1 MQDMSIDDILAIFRR
16 RRSAFLV
23 TFALLSALTL
33 IFTLSWSRY
42 RATATIQIE
51 QPYVSNS
58 ITAVGADAGG
68 AIGLADRRIRQIE
81 QNVTSVE
88 SLNAVITELNLYPG
102 INKKIEAS
110 KLASIMRSK
119 IKLDFISSDVANPA
133 AAQKE
138 SVEQLSAIAFTLSF
152 DYNDAGLSKKA
163 LDAIVAR
170 FIDEEATQRHD
181 QAQETASFLDGE
193 IKTLEASIRASE
205 LKIAEFREKFG
216 ESGPSA
222 TMFNQQASMSNAMS
236 LQNIEAQ
243 LSTSEATAASLRSQ
257 LATTSPYTSVTADG
271 KQLRTG
277 GSQLHALQS
286 EYAAL
291 TTRYG
296 PEHPDVLKVKS
307 QLDALKKT
315 GGASPV
321 SESRADA
328 DNPIYLQLSA
338 QLAAAEGQRRAF
350 ASQRAALTAQQS
362 KYDAAIAKNPMI
374 EQEMSKLTLDLDNA
388 KERYHGLKDKKL
400 AAEMQVK
407 LESGKNRKLL
417 KILNPSTV
425 PESTHPKRLLM
436 LLGGVLLALMSAT
449 GAVIILE
456 TMSQSVRGA
465 NHLAAIVGVAPLVSV
480 PPIAGRS

>member
-1 MQDMSIDDILAIFRR
+1 MQDLTIDDILAIFRR
-16 RRSAFLV
+16 RRSVFLV
-23 TFALLSALTL
+23 TFALLSAATVL
-33 IFTLSWSRY
+33 FTLSWSHY

-51 QPYVSNS
+51 QPYVSKS
-58 ITAVGADAGG
+58 ITAVGADAGS
-68 AIGLADRRIRQIE
+68 ATGLADRRISQIE

-88 SLNAVITELNLYPG
+88 SLNAIITALNLYPG
-102 INKKIEAS
+102 INKKMEAN

-152 DYNDAGLSKKA
+152 DYNDAKLSKKA

-181 QAQETASFLDGE
+181 QAKETANFLDGE
-193 IKTLEASIRASE
+193 IKTLETSIRESE
-205 LKIAEFREKFG
+205 LKIAEFRAKYG

-257 LATTSPYTSVTADG
+257 LATTSPYNLVTADG
-271 KQLRTG
+271 KQVRTG
-277 GSQLHALQS
+277 GSQLHALKS

-296 PEHPDVLKVKS
+296 PEHPDVLKVKA
-307 QLDALKKT
+307 QLDALKNN
-315 GGASPV
+315 GSASPI
-321 SESRADA
+321 SASRADA

-338 QLAAAEGQRRAF
+338 QLASAEGQRRGL
-350 ASQRAALTAQQS
+350 ASQRAALIAQQS

-388 KERYHGLKDKKL
+388 KERYHTLKDKKL

-407 LESGKNRKLL
+407 LESGKNRELL
-417 KILNPSTV
+417 KILNPSNV
-425 PESTHPKRLLM
+425 PESTHPKRLLI
-436 LLGGVLLALMSAT
+436 LLGGLFFALMSAI
-449 GAVIILE
+449 GAVLMLE
-456 TMSQSVRGA
+456 TISQSVRGA